1 MYTVSL
7 RFTEFKNLLLNFCMI
22 SLCHLCLDLKKE
34 SSFNIDLIVSA
45 IRTSSNPQTHHKAL
59 LVLSTASKIFPVL
72 FFFSV
77 LFTLYLRFF
86 TYSSFQY
93 DQHVW
98 GLYLLT
104 PVILMFDWLPSGGSP
119 TQSHVCVHLYG
130 SQCDAPWWPVQF
142 PCHQSYSGDCGSCLS
157 YSKTVCWLIME
168 RWQVI
173 TQ

>member
-1 MYTVSL
+1 MYAISL

-72 FFFSV
+72 FLFSV

-86 TYSSFQY
+86 TYRVFFFSIWPACLRTLPFNTSNS
-93 DQHVW
+93 HVW
-98 GLYLLT
+98 LASFRR
-104 PVILMFDWLPSGGSP
+104 I
-119 TQSHVCVHLYG
+119 
-130 SQCDAPWWPVQF
+130 
-142 PCHQSYSGDCGSCLS
+142 SYTKSCLCS
-157 YSKTVCWLIME
+157 PLWEPMWCAMTTSTVSMSSIVFWRPWFLP
-168 RWQVI
+168 
-173 TQ
+173 